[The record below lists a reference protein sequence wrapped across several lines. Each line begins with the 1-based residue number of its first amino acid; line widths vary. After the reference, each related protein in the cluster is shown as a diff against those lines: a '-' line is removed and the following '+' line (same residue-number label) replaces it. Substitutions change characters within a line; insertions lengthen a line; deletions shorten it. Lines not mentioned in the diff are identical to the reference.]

1 MDNKELFQH
10 AYDLFQQQKYDQ
22 ALEIYVVLYNK
33 GYEKE
38 WIKTNIYSCYVE
50 GNEKEFRDTYKKSKK
65 CVRIKY
71 EECALDFI
79 PYQEGKYYIYD
90 KKKEKFVG
98 IFSMDEL
105 KKQKPDQGIKNIEFG
120 SIGIATSGI
129 WSELL
134 HILCIAS
141 KRKIY
146 MICPEL
152 ERNSSF
158 YKIPE
163 LADFMKNVQI
173 FSSIQEFQQFFHQNI
188 EQYLPTIIYG
198 KSEDQKTMLEIVHN
212 EHEYRLTKE
221 GRSTKNVLLTIGIPS
236 YHRGNLVLKRLQN
249 LCKMNYDAEIEFVIS
264 KNGTGIYQKEYDS
277 ILELSDARINYFDHQ
292 KDLKPEINW
301 HYVVEMAHGKYVMF
315 VSDEDDVVLG
325 ALDHYLAFLQ
335 NNQEVNLIRAK
346 TEYQYSM
353 VDACYGKKGLDA
365 FEKSFL
371 SQSYLSGL
379 IIKREDFLNADLLAF
394 EKYSDNLFY
403 QDYPHEWWCVEMNKR
418 GDYLMDSEILISEQE
433 SVLAKEEGYSEAN
446 SNEQENF
453 IPIYATYEHRLK
465 QFVGMVD
472 YLCKFM
478 DGKQEWLKTG
488 MDLVMRKVAW
498 LFFSALDRK
507 HDMGNYEQYAKEYE
521 QICKKSIEK
530 LEISIEYKKYLNNEL
545 DYIVKNMKSE
555 YDSAVSKK

>member
-198 KSEDQKTMLEIVHN
+198 KSEDQYTMN
-212 EHEYRLTKE
+212 
-221 GRSTKNVLLTIGIPS
+221 
-236 YHRGNLVLKRLQN
+236 
-249 LCKMNYDAEIEFVIS
+249 MNTD
-264 KNGTGIYQKEYDS
+264 
-277 ILELSDARINYFDHQ
+277 
-292 KDLKPEINW
+292 
-301 HYVVEMAHGKYVMF
+301 
-315 VSDEDDVVLG
+315 
-325 ALDHYLAFLQ
+325 
-335 NNQEVNLIRAK
+335 
-346 TEYQYSM
+346 
-353 VDACYGKKGLDA
+353 
-365 FEKSFL
+365 
-371 SQSYLSGL
+371 
-379 IIKREDFLNADLLAF
+379 
-394 EKYSDNLFY
+394 
-403 QDYPHEWWCVEMNKR
+403 
-418 GDYLMDSEILISEQE
+418 
-433 SVLAKEEGYSEAN
+433 
-446 SNEQENF
+446 
-453 IPIYATYEHRLK
+453 
-465 QFVGMVD
+465 
-472 YLCKFM
+472 
-478 DGKQEWLKTG
+478 
-488 MDLVMRKVAW
+488 
-498 LFFSALDRK
+498 
-507 HDMGNYEQYAKEYE
+507 
-521 QICKKSIEK
+521 
-530 LEISIEYKKYLNNEL
+530 
-545 DYIVKNMKSE
+545 
-555 YDSAVSKK
+555 